1 MKTSARAALTALF
14 FAIPLTVPAS
24 AGDDGGGAGG
34 TPRAIV
40 VDVGGSGG
48 DDTVEIHGDRPH
60 RIRIN
65 RFEGGGWMGVRLI
78 DIPADLRVHF
88 GAPTDAGVLVGE
100 VEKDSPAGR
109 AGVSVGDV
117 VTAVDGAK
125 VASSWEIA
133 RAVRQRTA
141 GETVQLD
148 VLRSRAKKTLPV
160 KIEERPRQEVEL
172 GEMARHL
179 GRDLSRELTTRP
191 WRFDFDTD
199 WNRLPGRERD
209 GVRRLQDRVD
219 ELEKRL
225 KELEGKRGR

>member
-1 MKTSARAALTALF
+1 MKTSARAALLALF
-14 FAIPLTVPAS
+14 FAIPLPLPA
-24 AGDDGGGAGG
+24 GDGGGGR
-34 TPRAIV
+34 TPHAIV
-40 VDVGGSGG
+40 VDGG
-48 DDTVEIHGDRPH
+48 DDAIEIHGDRPH
-60 RIRIN
+60 RIRID
-65 RFEGGGWMGVRLI
+65 RFEGGGWMGVRLV

-88 GAPTDAGVLVGE
+88 GAPSDAGVLVGE

-117 VTAVDGAK
+117 VTAVDGGK
-125 VASSWEIA
+125 VTSLWEIA
-133 RAVRQRTA
+133 RTVRRRTA

-148 VLRSRAKKTLPV
+148 VIRGRAKKTLPV

-179 GRDLSRELTTRP
+179 GRDLSRELSARP

-199 WNRLPGRERD
+199 RNRLPGRDRD
-209 GVRRLQDRVD
+209 GVRKLQDRVE

>member
-1 MKTSARAALTALF
+1 MKTSACAALLALF
-14 FAIPLTVPAS
+14 FAIPQAVPAR
-24 AGDDGGGAGG
+24 AGDDGGGTGG
-34 TPRAIV
+34 TAHAIV
-40 VDVGGSGG
+40 VDGG

-65 RFEGGGWMGVRLI
+65 RFEGGGWMGVRLV

-88 GAPTDAGVLVGE
+88 GAPADAGVLVGE

-117 VTAVDGAK
+117 VTAVDGDK
-125 VASSWEIA
+125 VASLWEIA
-133 RAVRQRTA
+133 RTVRRRTA

-148 VLRSRAKKTLPV
+148 VIRSRAKKTLPV
-160 KIEERPRQEVEL
+160 KVEERPRQEVEL
-172 GEMARHL
+172 GEMGRHL
-179 GRDLSRELTTRP
+179 GRELSRELSARP

-199 WNRLPGRERD
+199 WNRSPGRDRD
-209 GVRRLQDRVD
+209 GVRRLQDRVE

>member
-1 MKTSARAALTALF
+1 MKTSARAALLALF
-14 FAIPLTVPAS
+14 FAIPLPLPAS
-24 AGDDGGGAGG
+24 AGGGGG

-40 VDVGGSGG
+40 VDGG
-48 DDTVEIHGDRPH
+48 DDAIEIHGDRPH
-60 RIRIN
+60 RIRID

-88 GAPTDAGVLVGE
+88 GAPSDAGVLVGE

-117 VTAVDGAK
+117 VTAVDGGK
-125 VASSWEIA
+125 VVSSWEIA
-133 RAVRQRTA
+133 RAVRRRTT

-148 VLRSRAKKTLPV
+148 VFRGRARKTLPV

-172 GEMARHL
+172 NEMARHL
-179 GRDLSRELTTRP
+179 GRDLSRELSARP

-199 WNRLPGRERD
+199 WNRVPGRDRD
-209 GVRRLQDRVD
+209 GVRKLQDRVE

-225 KELEGKRGR
+225 RDLEGKRGR

>member
-1 MKTSARAALTALF
+1 MKTSAGATLMALF
-14 FAIPLTVPAS
+14 FAIPLPVPAS
-24 AGDDGGGAGG
+24 GGGGGGG
-34 TPRAIV
+34 TSRAIV
-40 VDVGGSGG
+40 VDGGGGGG
-48 DDTVEIHGDRPH
+48 DDTIEIRGDRPR

-78 DIPADLRVHF
+78 DIPPDLRVHF
-88 GAPTDAGVLVGE
+88 GAPKDAGVLVGE

-117 VTAVDGAK
+117 VTAVDGGK

-133 RAVRQRTA
+133 RSVRRRTA

-148 VLRSRAKKTLPV
+148 VLRGQAVKTLPV

-172 GEMARHL
+172 SEMARHL
-179 GRDLSRELTTRP
+179 ERDLSREITAGP
-191 WRFDFDTD
+191 FKFEFGTD
-199 WNRLPGRERD
+199 WDRLPRRD
-209 GVRRLQDRVD
+209 RNDVRRLQDRVD

>member
-1 MKTSARAALTALF
+1 MKTSASAALLALF
-14 FAIPLTVPAS
+14 FAIPLPVPAS
-24 AGDDGGGAGG
+24 AGDGGGGG

-40 VDVGGSGG
+40 VDGG
-48 DDTVEIHGDRPH
+48 DDAIEIHGDRPH

-65 RFEGGGWMGVRLI
+65 RLEGGGWMGVRLI

-117 VTAVDGAK
+117 VTAVDGDK
-125 VASSWEIA
+125 VASLWEIA
-133 RAVRQRTA
+133 RTVRRRTA

-148 VLRSRAKKTLPV
+148 VIRSRAKKTLPV
-160 KIEERPRQEVEL
+160 KVEERPRQEVEL
-172 GEMARHL
+172 GEMGRHL
-179 GRDLSRELTTRP
+179 GRELSRELSARP

-199 WNRLPGRERD
+199 WNRSPGRDRD
-209 GVRRLQDRVD
+209 GVRRLQDRVE

>member
-1 MKTSARAALTALF
+1 MKTPARAALLALF
-14 FAIPLTVPAS
+14 FAIPLPVPAGA
-24 AGDDGGGAGG
+24 AGGGG

-117 VTAVDGAK
+117 VTAVDGGK
-125 VASSWEIA
+125 VASLWEIA
-133 RAVRQRTA
+133 RTVRRRTA
-141 GETVQLD
+141 GETIQLD
-148 VLRSRAKKTLPV
+148 VIRSRAKKTLPV

-179 GRDLSRELTTRP
+179 GRELSRELTARP

-199 WNRLPGRERD
+199 WNRLPGRDRD
-209 GVRRLQDRVD
+209 GVRKLQDRVE